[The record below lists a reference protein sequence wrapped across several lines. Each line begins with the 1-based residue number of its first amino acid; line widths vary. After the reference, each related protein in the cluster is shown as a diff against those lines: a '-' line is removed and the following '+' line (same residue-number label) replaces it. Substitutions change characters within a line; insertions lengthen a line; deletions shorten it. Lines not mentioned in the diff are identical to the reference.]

1 MSVDYALI
9 GHNASIFVSNFSKHG
24 TILDVCNK
32 IQQLTTKI
40 MDEYIAMIITSQ
52 ILSIIDHLHS
62 IEIIHADL
70 KPDNILIMGP

>member
-1 MSVDYALI
+1 MSADYALI
-9 GHNASIFVSNFSKHG
+9 GHNASVLVSNFSKHG

-32 IQQLTTKI
+32 IKQQTIKN
-40 MDEYIAMIITSQ
+40 MDEYIAMIITCQ

-62 IEIIHADL
+62 IEIIHADI